1 MKMLTISTIF
11 LLLCGCSMPVTSVR
25 SVDSRPSII
34 VKGTSPEAELL
45 VDGLN
50 VGKATTY
57 NGKPQ
62 ALIVQPGTH
71 KISIIENGR
80 VIYEQTV
87 FVESEVKTINV
98 H

>member
-1 MKMLTISTIF
+1 MKLLPIAVILF
-11 LLLCGCSMPVTSVR
+11 LLCGCSMPVTTVR

-34 VKGTSPEAELL
+34 VQGTSPDAELL

-50 VGKATTY
+50 VGKAATY

-62 ALIVQPGTH
+62 ALIIQAGTH
-71 KISIIENGR
+71 KVSIVENGR
-80 VIYEQTV
+80 VIYEQTI
-87 FVESEVKTINV
+87 FVESEVKTITV

>member
-1 MKMLTISTIF
+1 MKMLPISIIF
-11 LLLCGCSMPVTSVR
+11 FLICGCSMPVTSVR

-34 VKGTSPEAELL
+34 VKGTSPTAKLL
-45 VDGLN
+45 VDDLD
-50 VGKATTY
+50 VGNAATY
-57 NGKPQ
+57 NGEPQ

-71 KISIIENGR
+71 KVSIVENGR

-87 FVESEVKTINV
+87 FVESEVKTITV

>member
-1 MKMLTISTIF
+1 MKLLPISIILF
-11 LLLCGCSMPVTSVR
+11 LLCGCSMPVTTVS
-25 SVDSRPSII
+25 SVDSRPSLI
-34 VKGTSPEAELL
+34 VQGASPEAELL

-50 VGKATTY
+50 VGKAATY

-71 KISIIENGR
+71 KISIVENGR
-80 VIYEQTV
+80 IIYEQTV
-87 FVESEVKTINV
+87 FVESEVKTITV

>member
-1 MKMLTISTIF
+1 MKMLPISILFF
-11 LLLCGCSMPVTSVR
+11 LICGCSMPVTSVR

-34 VKGTSPEAELL
+34 VKGTSLEAELL

-50 VGKATTY
+50 VGKAATY

-62 ALIVQPGTH
+62 ALIVQAGTH
-71 KISIIENGR
+71 KISIVENGR
-80 VIYEQTV
+80 VIYEQTI
-87 FVESEVKTINV
+87 FVESEVKTITV